1 MGNNVNKY
9 YKEKLEYLQ
18 KYVNKYNNINRNIA
32 VSKLIAFIISI
43 TVLVVWYFND
53 KLNVAVVFIAPLVF
67 VLLIIFGQKYIDL
80 FTYYSN
86 LYSFIKDELS
96 FNSGDFSVFRSRE
109 DFIDYNH
116 DYSYDLDIFESGSIF
131 HSINRCTTIEGENL
145 LKSIILSPKL
155 SSNEIIKFQNA
166 VKEMISHRDISHE
179 ISAISYKSPSSL
191 DTFISSLKHT
201 NHVKY
206 STIISAYIS
215 SAVTII
221 SVILYAFDI
230 IPSFV
235 PMGLFTLQFAAAS
248 IFTKKTN
255 DEYAR
260 LNQANKASKTYL
272 AISKA
277 IKDNDFQSEILKEIK
292 ENLNG
297 MYNKISALQKINME
311 FDQRNS
317 GLYFLLSNGLFLK
330 DIFLN
335 YKMNKWIIKNKE
347 YIPLWSNTIAKLDVI
362 NSISTFAYNNSDF
375 IFPEING
382 KYILKADNLSHP
394 SIDINKRVGNNIEIS
409 KPHNFFIVT
418 GANMA
423 GKSTFIRAVGINLIL
438 ASAGAPVCASKFLF
452 HPVHI
457 FSSMRTSDKLMD
469 STSYFHAELKRL
481 QMLKHKASSGEEM
494 LILLDE
500 ILKGTNSQD
509 KLNGSK
515 LVLMKFISYNMA
527 GILATHDTALGEL
540 QKEFPNNFENYFFD
554 FNIDENGELIFD
566 YKLKKG
572 ISKNMNASILI
583 NKMLSS

>member
-1 MGNNVNKY
+1 MCYNDIGDSMLPSKAIYKDKMYETVGFIKLNNGSFLILKNNDEIISIDLSKAQGLSLKLKFEVKEATKVELVLIEYITQALRNDIKNGKYKDKKSLMDDLASVNKY
-9 YKEKLEYLQ
+9 
-18 KYVNKYNNINRNIA
+18 IN
-32 VSKLIAFIISI
+32 
-43 TVLVVWYFND
+43 TH
-53 KLNVAVVFIAPLVF
+53 P
-67 VLLIIFGQKYIDL
+67 
-80 FTYYSN
+80 
-86 LYSFIKDELS
+86 E
-96 FNSGDFSVFRSRE
+96 
-109 DFIDYNH
+109 
-116 DYSYDLDIFESGSIF
+116 
-131 HSINRCTTIEGENL
+131 L
-145 LKSIILSPKL
+145 LKNMILSPIL
-155 SSNEIIKFQNA
+155 SPNEIIKFQNA
-166 VKEMISHRDISHE
+166 VKEMVSYRDISHE

-191 DTFISSLKHT
+191 DTFISSLKHI
-201 NHVKY
+201 NPVKY
-206 STIISAYIS
+206 STIIAAYIS
-215 SAVTII
+215 SAVTIL
-221 SVILYAFDI
+221 SVILYAFNI
-230 IPSFV
+230 VPSFV

-260 LNQANKASKTYL
+260 LNKANKASKTYL
-272 AISKA
+272 AVSKA
-277 IKDNDFQSEILKEIK
+277 IKDNEFQSEILKEIK

-297 MYNKISALQKINME
+297 MYNKIAALQKINME

-335 YKMNKWIIKNKE
+335 YKMNKWIMENKE
-347 YIPLWSNTIAKLDVI
+347 YIPLWSKTIARLDVI
-362 NSISTFAYNNSDF
+362 NSISSYAYNNNDF
-375 IFPEING
+375 IFPEISDE
-382 KYILKADNLSHP
+382 YILKAENLSHP
-394 SIDINKRVGNNIEIS
+394 SIDINKRIGNNIEILKS
-409 KPHNFFIVT
+409 HNFFIVT

-481 QMLKHKASSGEEM
+481 KMLKDKASSGNEM

-515 LVLMKFISYNMA
+515 LVLMKFITYNMA

-540 QKEFPNNFENYFFD
+540 QKEYPNNFENYYFD

-572 ISKNMNASILI
+572 VSKNMNASILI
-583 NKMLSS
+583 NKMLES